1 MALIWGRLAPP
12 VVLVAGSRPVGQL
25 PEKPASSRTV
35 RSPPLWGGPA
45 VASVEPPG
53 LAEPA
58 QPAMN
63 SSGAKTRDSSRFVLL
78 TCGPPASS
86 LMAVAVQRRQ
96 PVLQEAHGFRPAE
109 DFPST
114 GPTSFV
120 PARERR
126 SAGGWS
132 S

>member
-25 PEKPASSRTV
+25 PEKPPSSRTV

-45 VASVEPPG
+45 VASVEPPW

-58 QPAMN
+58 QPATN

-78 TCGPPASS
+78 TCVSRFVIDGGCRPASP
-86 LMAVAVQRRQ
+86 AGGPRGRRLS
-96 PVLQEAHGFRPAE
+96 PGGRLSGYA
-109 DFPST
+109 
-114 GPTSFV
+114 PTSFV
-120 PARERR
+120 PASRRR

-132 S
+132 T